1 MRPALLHCGRT
12 LARLSAALVR
22 LPVNKMKGASDTAL
36 SYDIT
41 NGTGGSLGLTHDAN
55 GGNDDDD
62 VLGGKRTFYPS
73 GQLCS
78 YFKKDGSGIVHYE
91 DGRIGVKHV
100 SFSLVFAY

>member
-1 MRPALLHCGRT
+1 
-12 LARLSAALVR
+12 
-22 LPVNKMKGASDTAL
+22 MKGASDTAMSYL

-41 NGTGGSLGLTHDAN
+41 NGTGASLGSTHDAN
-55 GGNDDDD
+55 GGNDDD

-100 SFSLVFAY
+100 SFSLVFEY